1 MLVSEKI
8 IAKLCAS
15 VKYFL
20 AFMPGLY
27 YNICGFIP
35 HESIARVFARLG
47 SARLCRAPENR
58 ECPGGLP
65 PERTI
70 RTLGYVIPVSWKV
83 V

>member
-35 HESIARVFARLG
+35 RESVARASARLCG
-47 SARLCRAPENR
+47 AARLCRAAENR

-65 PERTI
+65 PGRI
-70 RTLGYVIPVSWKV
+70 MRVLAHVVSV
-83 V
+83 S